1 MKMELKGKNVLVFG
15 AGISGVSA
23 AQMLHEQG
31 AVVTL
36 ADAKDEQHAKAA
48 ASLEALAGK
57 AILAMGRQDELLLD
71 GKELLIL
78 SPGISIHHPLVQ
90 AAERRNIP
98 VWSEIE
104 LAGCLCKAPIIAVTG
119 TNGKTTTTTLLGE
132 MMKKAYSEVV
142 VGGNIGTALSQE
154 VQHVHPTGRVVAEIS
169 SFQLE
174 GAHTFHPHIAVIL
187 NLTPDHIDRHG
198 SFAGYGATKEKI
210 FANQTAQDFTILN
223 QDDQW
228 LRDMAARTPARVFF
242 FSRQADLK
250 QGAFVANGEIRI
262 RWNGKEEKVCAISEM
277 KLFGGHN
284 VENALAACSA
294 AYLSGV
300 SVQDMAEVLTSFSG
314 VEHRIEP
321 VATLNGVTYYNDS
334 KATNPESSIKAL
346 EAFAGHILL
355 IAGGRDKNTDL
366 TEFMTLIREKVDQ
379 LILIGEAADRF
390 EEAAKS
396 LGVANIYRVPTMEA
410 AVGKCKAEAVAPQV
424 VLLSPACA
432 SYDMFDNYEQRGRVF
447 KELVLRG
454 AETA

>member
-1 MKMELKGKNVLVFG
+1 MELKGKQVLVFG

-23 AQMLHEQG
+23 AQVLHEQG
-31 AVVTL
+31 AIVTL
-36 ADAKDEQHAKAA
+36 ADAKGQQHAKAG

-57 AILAMGRQDELLLD
+57 VELAMGRQDEELLG

-78 SPGISIHHPLVQ
+78 SPGISIHHPLVE
-90 AAERRNIP
+90 AADSLCIP

-104 LAGCLCKAPIIAVTG
+104 LAGLLCQAPIIAVTG

-132 MMKKAYSEVV
+132 MMKTTFSEVV
-142 VGGNIGTALSQE
+142 VGGNIGAALSYE
-154 VQHVHPTGRVVAEIS
+154 VQRVGPAGRVVAEIS

-174 GAHTFHPHIAVIL
+174 GVHLFQPHIAVML

-198 SFAGYGATKEKI
+198 SFAGYGATKEKV
-210 FANQTAQDFTILN
+210 FANQTMQDFAVLN
-223 QDDQW
+223 QDDEW
-228 LRDMAARTPARVFF
+228 VRDMAARIHSRVFF
-242 FSRQADLK
+242 FSRRSELE
-250 QGAFVANGEIRI
+250 QGAFVSNGEIRL
-262 RWNGKEEKVCAISEM
+262 RWKGQEEVVCPIQKM

-294 AYLSGV
+294 AYLAGV
-300 SVQDMAEVLTSFSG
+300 STQDMADVLMSFSG

-321 VATLNGVTYYNDS
+321 VVTLNGVTYYNDS

-346 EAFAGHILL
+346 EAFAGHIIL

-366 TEFMTLIREKVDQ
+366 SELMRLVRERVDQ

-390 EEAAKS
+390 EAAAREH
-396 LGVANIYRVPTMEA
+396 GVQCISRVPTMEA
-410 AVGKCKAEAVAPQV
+410 AVQTARAEAAPPQV

-447 KELVLRG
+447 KALVLQS
-454 AETA
+454 ASPA

>member
-1 MKMELKGKNVLVFG
+1 MELKGNKVLVFG
-15 AGISGVSA
+15 AGVSGVSA
-23 AQMLHEQG
+23 VQVLHGQG

-36 ADAKDEQHAKAA
+36 ADGQDKMHAKAA
-48 ASLEALAGK
+48 ASLERVDGK
-57 AILAMGRQDELLLD
+57 VELAMGRQDEALLD

-90 AAERRNIP
+90 AAERRGIP

-104 LAGCLCKAPIIAVTG
+104 LAGRLCQAPMIAVTG

-132 MMKKAYSEVV
+132 MMKMRFSEVV
-142 VGGNIGTALSQE
+142 VGGNIGVALSQE
-154 VQHVHPTGRVVAEIS
+154 VQHISSAGIVVAEIS

-174 GAHTFHPHIAVIL
+174 GVHSFHPHIAVML

-210 FANQTAQDFTILN
+210 FANQTAQDFAVLN
-223 QDDQW
+223 KDDEW
-228 LRDMAARTPARVFF
+228 VRDMAARIRSRAFF
-242 FSRQADLK
+242 FSRRSELE
-250 QGAFVANGEIRI
+250 QGAFVSNGEIRL
-262 RWNGKEEKVCAISEM
+262 RWNGKEDKVCSIREM

-284 VENALAACSA
+284 VENALAACAA
-294 AYLSGV
+294 AYLAGASP
-300 SVQDMAEVLTSFSG
+300 QDMARVLVSFSG

-321 VATLNGVTYYNDS
+321 VATINGVVFYNDS

-346 EAFAGHILL
+346 EAFAGHIIL

-366 TEFMTLIREKVDQ
+366 SEFMRLVQERVDQ

-390 EEAAKS
+390 EKAAREAGFEKIFRA
-396 LGVANIYRVPTMEA
+396 PTLEA
-410 AVGKCKAEAVAPQV
+410 AVKKAGADAVFPQV

-447 KELVLRG
+447 KELVLQG
-454 AETA
+454 AGPA

>member
-1 MKMELKGKNVLVFG
+1 
-15 AGISGVSA
+15 
-23 AQMLHEQG
+23 
-31 AVVTL
+31 
-36 ADAKDEQHAKAA
+36 
-48 ASLEALAGK
+48 
-57 AILAMGRQDELLLD
+57 
-71 GKELLIL
+71 
-78 SPGISIHHPLVQ
+78 
-90 AAERRNIP
+90 
-98 VWSEIE
+98 
-104 LAGCLCKAPIIAVTG
+104 
-119 TNGKTTTTTLLGE
+119 
-132 MMKKAYSEVV
+132 
-142 VGGNIGTALSQE
+142 
-154 VQHVHPTGRVVAEIS
+154 
-169 SFQLE
+169 
-174 GAHTFHPHIAVIL
+174 
-187 NLTPDHIDRHG
+187 
-198 SFAGYGATKEKI
+198 
-210 FANQTAQDFTILN
+210 
-223 QDDQW
+223 
-228 LRDMAARTPARVFF
+228 
-242 FSRQADLK
+242 
-250 QGAFVANGEIRI
+250 
-262 RWNGKEEKVCAISEM
+262 M